1 MHQAFPQEETS
12 VNKRIALSM
21 SISLILLVGTTQLAY
36 SQNKFVFS
44 KDLRTIRAE
53 NPSSRIIPAP
63 AIDPN
68 VTVIAG
74 NFSTYPNALYFSIW
88 GNTIDQGVNGYP
100 FQIWQAE
107 AFTPTADAVVTEI
120 DTSLGRQSSG
130 NAGIELGLYADANGV
145 PGKKIKSFHV
155 SQLPAYGQC
164 CGVSTATDKAGI
176 SVKAGVQYWVVVST
190 TPKDVDVY
198 AWAFNSS
205 DMTNHLGAERC
216 TGSSTYCGSNSG
228 KWVAYQ
234 YVQNGFQ
241 VLGK

>member
-88 GNTIDQGVNGYP
+88 GTSGAAGRDLTDSEVRV
-100 FQIWQAE
+100 AE
-107 AFTPTADAVVTEI
+107 ADLGHARDKVRGLTGNRHWHSR
-120 DTSLGRQSSG
+120 SLDR
-130 NAGIELGLYADANGV
+130 
-145 PGKKIKSFHV
+145 H
-155 SQLPAYGQC
+155 
-164 CGVSTATDKAGI
+164 
-176 SVKAGVQYWVVVST
+176 
-190 TPKDVDVY
+190 
-198 AWAFNSS
+198 
-205 DMTNHLGAERC
+205 
-216 TGSSTYCGSNSG
+216 
-228 KWVAYQ
+228 
-234 YVQNGFQ
+234 
-241 VLGK
+241 